1 MSNDLPSPVPPSSPS
16 PMPAPF
22 PKRRLSPTITEDLQ
36 ELKAAWLWFV
46 LLGLGLMLLGLVAIG
61 YAPFVTKAL
70 MWIFGVLLVF
80 GGVLAVGSAFFT
92 GGWGGFFT
100 TLLLGVL
107 QLVAGVIC
115 IRHPG
120 DAAVVYTLMLT
131 AFLLVGGLFRIA
143 AALTSRFRAWAW
155 VLVHGIVSVIL
166 GVSILAQMPEAG
178 LLILGLFVGIELI
191 FSGATYVLLGLQVR
205 QLPV

>member
-1 MSNDLPSPVPPSSPS
+1 MSNDPASASPS
-16 PMPAPF
+16 VLPP
-22 PKRRLSPTITEDLQ
+22 RRLAPTITEDLQ
-36 ELKAAWLWFV
+36 ALKAAWLWFV
-46 LLGLGLMLLGLVAIG
+46 LLGLGLILLGLVAIG

-80 GGVLAVGSAFFT
+80 GGILAVGSAFFT
-92 GGWGGFFT
+92 GCWGGFFT

-143 AALTSRFRAWAW
+143 AALTSRFRAWGW
-155 VLVHGIVSVIL
+155 VLVHGVVSALL

-178 LLILGLFVGIELI
+178 LVILGLFVGIELI